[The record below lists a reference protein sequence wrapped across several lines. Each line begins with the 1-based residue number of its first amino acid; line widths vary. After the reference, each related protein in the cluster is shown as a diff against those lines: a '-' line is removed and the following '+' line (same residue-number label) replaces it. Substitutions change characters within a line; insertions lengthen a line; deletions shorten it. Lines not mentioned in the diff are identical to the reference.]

1 MLKNI
6 ILFTTNLLFFT
17 NVLAKPYFTKVSVI
31 PEFIDGLNIDQI
43 EKCENY
49 YEKKCSLFQTKNI
62 VEEIS
67 KENQC
72 IEKKM
77 AQKKACKQA
86 LAIRHITYYQAF
98 EMRRYSNKIVVFS
111 TRSLADAQDT
121 FYIVDKKGE
130 LIELTVNDALVNKNP
145 NYITLKKKYPNLALT
160 SFIYWKNEFVNLQPD
175 IFPELYSSIN
185 SSFQNLVFKQEL
197 RDNFCVACKPVA
209 IAYIAYQFNS
219 NSQFINPKL
228 LKIDILP
235 ESFSR

>member
-6 ILFTTNLLFFT
+6 ILFTTNLLIFT
-17 NVLAKPYFTKVSVI
+17 NVLAKPYLAKVSVI
-31 PEFIDGLNIDQI
+31 PEFIGGLNIDQI
-43 EKCENY
+43 ENCEDY
-49 YEKKCSLFQTKNI
+49 SEKKCSIFQTNNLAD
-62 VEEIS
+62 EIF

-77 AQKKACKQA
+77 AQKKDCKQA
-86 LAIRHITYYQAF
+86 LSIRHITYYSAQ
-98 EMRRYSNKIVVFS
+98 EMRRYSNKTIVFS
-111 TRSLADAQDT
+111 TRSFADAQDT

-130 LIELTVNDALVNKNP
+130 LIELTTNDILVNKDP
-145 NYITLKKKYPNLALT
+145 NYVILKKKYPNLALT
-160 SFIYWKNEFVNLQPD
+160 SFIHWKNDFVNLQPD
-175 IFPELYSSIN
+175 IFPELHASLNSSI
-185 SSFQNLVFKQEL
+185 QNLVFKQEL

-209 IAYIAYQFNS
+209 IAYIAYQFNQ